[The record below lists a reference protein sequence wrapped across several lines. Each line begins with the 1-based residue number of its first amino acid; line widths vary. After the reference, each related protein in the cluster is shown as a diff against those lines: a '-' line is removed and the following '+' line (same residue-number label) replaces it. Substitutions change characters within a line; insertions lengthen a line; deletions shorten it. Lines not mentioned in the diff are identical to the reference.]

1 MVAPFRGNGPV
12 TASRYVPSGK
22 QGAFSMFAVIAGAL
36 VLVLAVAI
44 VRWIAAVPLIRTLS
58 ASMDSWA
65 DEVRR
70 P

>member
-1 MVAPFRGNGPV
+1 
-12 TASRYVPSGK
+12 
-22 QGAFSMFAVIAGAL
+22 MFALIAGGL

-58 ASMDSWA
+58 ASMDNWRDNA
-65 DEVRR
+65 EG